1 MRQRISTLPL
11 LRRLVVGRWMTAD
24 RAVELARG
32 HMEGSLASNFPPKG
46 IARLFFWEF
55 FCMSRVLLAV
65 AFFMAPLTAL
75 AEGRCPPGQYPVGS
89 EQGVLGCAPILG
101 GAAGTGETSAP
112 VPTGKWETRWGAVA
126 EDRESEPGSPTSTG
140 AVIGQKSKRAAEALA
155 LERCERSGGR
165 KCYVRMAYHNQ
176 CAAIAD
182 VVYSGSMAGGKST
195 AVSAE
200 TLEKAKSLALTQC
213 STLNTGAACEIAY
226 SACSMSEFKSFR

>member
-1 MRQRISTLPL
+1 
-11 LRRLVVGRWMTAD
+11 
-24 RAVELARG
+24 
-32 HMEGSLASNFPPKG
+32 MESSQASNFPPRALPG
-46 IARLFFWEF
+46 SFLGV
-55 FCMSRVLLAV
+55 FCMSRVLLLAV
-65 AFFMAPLTAL
+65 AFFLAPLTAL

-89 EQGVLGCAPILG
+89 EQGVLGCAPIPG

-126 EDRESEPGSPTSTG
+126 EDREAEPGSPMSTG
-140 AVIGQKSKRAAEALA
+140 AVIGQKSKRAAEAIA
-155 LERCERSGGR
+155 LERCERSGGK
-165 KCYVRMAYHNQ
+165 KCYVRMAYYNQ

-182 VVYSGSMAGGKST
+182 VVLSGSMAAGKST

-213 STLNTGAACEIAY
+213 SSLNTGATCEIAY